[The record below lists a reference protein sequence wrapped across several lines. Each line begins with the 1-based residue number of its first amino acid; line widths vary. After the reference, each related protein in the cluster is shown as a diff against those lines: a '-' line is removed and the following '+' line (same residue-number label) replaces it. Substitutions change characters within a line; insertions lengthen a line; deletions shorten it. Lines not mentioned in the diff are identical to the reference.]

1 MASRTE
7 RAVVLRE
14 VWTERLRAFAASG
27 LSRKE
32 FCAVHGLH
40 PHTLTAWKRRLGIPS
55 GRPSVSGAKR
65 DGLPTASQTTFV
77 PVQITAPVAAT
88 AVVMLRVGD
97 RAELALP
104 ASVDPNWLAV
114 VLRGLL

>member
-1 MASRTE
+1 
-7 RAVVLRE
+7 VVLRE

-32 FCAVHGLH
+32 FCAAHGFH
-40 PHTLTAWKRRLGIPS
+40 PHTLTTWKRRLGWPS
-55 GRPSVSGAKR
+55 GRPAETGAKR
-65 DGLPTASQTTFV
+65 HGLPATPQTTFV
-77 PVQITAPVAAT
+77 PVRITAPVAAN
-88 AVVMLRVGD
+88 AEVMLRIGD

-104 ASVDPNWLAV
+104 ASVDPSWLAA

>member
-32 FCAVHGLH
+32 FCAAQGFH
-40 PHTLTAWKRRLGIPS
+40 PYTLTAWKRRLGWPS
-55 GRPSVSGAKR
+55 GRPAETGAKR
-65 DGLPTASQTTFV
+65 RGLPATSQMTFV

-88 AVVMLRVGD
+88 AVLTLLIGD

-104 ASVDPNWLAV
+104 ASVDPSWLAA